1 MLLHRGDES
10 YAREEQGEE
19 AQGGLGA
26 KGRLG
31 TSRALEPLVVGQ
43 KSEDERCE
51 VEDGGTG
58 TLFLGVGFGVGSAH
72 ALFLQNFHTAIAEFK
87 RRELWQE
94 RRRNAARE
102 PQEKVAG
109 AEPNTRRR
117 ELTNGP
123 ASCGSRTGCT

>member
-1 MLLHRGDES
+1 MLLHREDEG
-10 YAREEQGEE
+10 YACEEQGEE

-26 KGRLG
+26 KRHFG

-51 VEDGGTG
+51 VEAGGTF
-58 TLFLGVGFGVGSAH
+58 FLGVGFVVGSAH

-94 RRRNAARE
+94 GRRNAARE
-102 PQEKVAG
+102 PHEEVAG
-109 AEPNTRRR
+109 AERTR
-117 ELTNGP
+117 EDEN
-123 ASCGSRTGCT
+123 